1 MDINVDRVFWD
12 DKPLNDKVKDLT
24 TAATALESTANS
36 LKAVPMNVSPEENT
50 KRIRDC
56 LRRARLYRLA
66 AERLALLARSGI
78 NVSFQE
84 LEATLEVA

>member
-50 KRIRDC
+50 KRIRDS